1 MLLLNAATIS
11 LLGQVLRGY
20 LQNCTDEV
28 KMFLLIIILISLLVL
43 PIHFIKNI
51 LKRFKE

>member
-20 LQNCTDEV
+20 LQDCSDEV
-28 KMFLLIIILISLLVL
+28 KMFLLIIFLISMLVL
-43 PIHFIKNI
+43 PVHFIKV